1 MGVYMDSKLIFKVK
15 GPRLSFLF
23 EILKLLRALN
33 FIINTCDI
41 FTSTA
46 LMESVIPF
54 STSSISSDLAIT
66 IDLCSCKKLYKWDI
80 IQPKL

>member
-1 MGVYMDSKLIFKVK
+1 
-15 GPRLSFLF
+15 
-23 EILKLLRALN
+23 
-33 FIINTCDI
+33 
-41 FTSTA
+41 
-46 LMESVIPF
+46 MESVIPF